1 MSREELVS
9 SYLAGTIS
17 RRTFARRLV
26 AMGVSAG
33 AAVSY
38 AQLLSQEK
46 AQAADRQDFYG
57 VDGLRVRIIT
67 SKLERLIAKWRLKIL
82 IHTDELAE
90 FKVIAEAKIDGDT
103 VVIARKEL
111 ALSAGSNR
119 IRIKIRKEVRDKIA
133 EQKKLNVTLTVTGHA
148 PPDNLTSVETDK
160 RQLD

>member
-46 AQAADRQDFYG
+46 AEAADRADFYG
-57 VDGLRVRIIT
+57 VDGLQVRIRT
-67 SKLERLIAKWRLKIL
+67 GKLERLINRWRLRTR
-82 IHTDELAE
+82 IHTDELAQ
-90 FKVIAEAKIDGDT
+90 FKAIAEAKIDGKT
-103 VVIARKEL
+103 YVIARKEF
-111 ALSAGSNR
+111 ALSAGTHR
-119 IRIKIRKEVRDKIA
+119 LRLKVRKEVRDMIL
-133 EQKKLNVTLTVTGHA
+133 EQKQLRVTLTVTGSA
-148 PPDNLTSVETDK
+148 PPDHQTTVDTDT
-160 RQLD
+160 RLLD